1 LSKALND
8 VSLITH
14 DLTWLLFNRSDGQ
27 QTLNAEFVKAAENA
41 YSRLCAWYDKFP
53 NCLGT
58 SNATPHVLSLQS
70 VTLSPGE
77 TNQPELTRINASLK
91 YHTIIQTLFGVLK
104 DLPKAEGCDEG
115 EEWLLKTR
123 LRAQE
128 RCIQSAQ
135 ASGDLI
141 DIHCDLW
148 GLDQMP
154 PANVQWVTVSMFTLL
169 PYLEDNERN
178 CKAFTSLSIAA
189 KAFSSR
195 WSLGKGMLRLFQ
207 VTSKQMEIKLPT
219 ETDAL
224 FTDFETNTWS
234 REDRK
239 ILSSQY
245 PNFINSMKG
254 AQVDE
259 VELDMFLNKFD
270 ELHLDDD
277 GQGSEGSIEVRVEL

>member
-1 LSKALND
+1 M
-8 VSLITH
+8 
-14 DLTWLLFNRSDGQ
+14 
-27 QTLNAEFVKAAENA
+27 
-41 YSRLCAWYDKFP
+41 
-53 NCLGT
+53 
-58 SNATPHVLSLQS
+58 
-70 VTLSPGE
+70 
-77 TNQPELTRINASLK
+77 
-91 YHTIIQTLFGVLK
+91 K
-104 DLPKAEGCDEG
+104 DLPKVEDCDEG
-115 EEWLLKTR
+115 EKWLLKAR
-123 LRAQE
+123 ERAQE
-128 RCIQSAQ
+128 RCIQSAL
-135 ASGDLI
+135 ACGDLI

-154 PANVQWVTVSMFTLL
+154 PANIQWVTVSMFTLL

-178 CKAFTSLSIAA
+178 GKAFTSLSIAA
-189 KAFSSR
+189 KAFSNR

-239 ILSSQY
+239 IFSSQY

-254 AQVDE
+254 GQVDE
-259 VELDMFLNKFD
+259 IELDMFLNKFD